1 MRDRPTPSG
10 TTRPASVK
18 DCRWLRWKTMYLDR
32 EPDEAVPDMVD
43 GFVWCVHTMNCLG
56 PDGEVAGHDDCAP
69 GRGCYEPLVTLGRAT

>member
-10 TTRPASVK
+10 TATAVK

-56 PDGEVAGHDDCAP
+56 PDGEVHEECVAGI
-69 GRGCYEPLVTLGRAT
+69 RAVGEQGP